1 MSRFWGSLR
10 AVSKQWLVISLRKHL
25 GNWGS
30 FRAISEQFQ
39 SNFYLPFWF
48 HWKINSQ
55 RCGTVFIH
63 YFSGLLWASDQLQS
77 SYRAV
82 SERFPIISG
91 QFQNRI
97 KFLCLMNSGQ
107 FPSNSFGWCQCSFR
121 STPEQFSSRFRSISN
136 RLQVNSRAVYEQLF
150 KENFTQFSGPFQ
162 SNSRSILEHFTSNCR
177 SVSEQFL
184 KANFTQFSSPFQSNS
199 KPTPEQFL
207 SVFQWVSEQFQSN
220 FQTIRSQF
228 SPSVSKWIEKKTQP
242 NQK

>member
-1 MSRFWGSLR
+1 MWDSFHSLFFWSSLGVR
-10 AVSKQWLVISLRKHL
+10 PVT
-25 GNWGS
+25 
-30 FRAISEQFQ
+30 EQF
-39 SNFYLPFWF
+39 P
-48 HWKINSQ
+48 
-55 RCGTVFIH
+55 
-63 YFSGLLWASDQLQS
+63 S
-77 SYRAV
+77 SFRAV

-97 KFLCLMNSGQ
+97 KFHCLMNSGQ

-162 SNSRSILEHFTSNCR
+162 SNSRSILEHFTSDCR

-220 FQTIRSQF
+220 FQTFERFPMNSGAISEQF
-228 SPSVSKWIEKKTQP
+228 SDNSFPIFAISFKVNRKKNPTESKITSKP
-242 NQK
+242 RISIINRR